1 MRFPTR
7 LVVSAAAALLT
18 LAVPAQGQDGGSRV
32 SFDGVGFSIDRT
44 LGTSVNITKVPSQ
57 PPDTQ
62 GLDSP
67 DAGHLSFV
75 PYGRRAES
83 AKVPRAGTAPGVV
96 RVYRVA
102 DLAAYDMAAPRVEQL
117 KALLADRPDLGA
129 FMDMTPDGI
138 GNELPFLPVFP
149 AGQAIR
155 ARAQYIDTPQL
166 SGVAYLTVFR
176 QDVSPFAAGDFWYAF
191 QGLSA
196 DGTRYV
202 SVTWVIDATMFPT
215 RLSAREENRQ
225 ANRWQKYLTESLATL
240 NSAAPDAF
248 TPSLTS
254 LDALVR
260 SITIEDAPA
269 SEPSPLAS
277 VTPSPGPSASP
288 AT

>member
-1 MRFPTR
+1 
-7 LVVSAAAALLT
+7 LT
-18 LAVPAQGQDGGSRV
+18 LAVPVQGQDGGSRV
-32 SFDGVGFSIDRT
+32 SFDGIGFSFDRT
-44 LGTSVNITKVPSQ
+44 LGTGVNITQVRGRPSGN
-57 PPDTQ
+57 Q
-62 GLDSP
+62 GLDIP
-67 DAGHLSFV
+67 DATHLAFAIHHK
-75 PYGRRAES
+75 RTEEAKALRAS
-83 AKVPRAGTAPGVV
+83 AAPGVV
-96 RVYRVA
+96 RAYRVA
-102 DLAAYDMAAPRVEQL
+102 DLAGYEIASQRAEQL
-117 KALLADRPDLGA
+117 KTLLTDRPDLA
-129 FMDMTPDGI
+129 TYMTVTPDSI

-225 ANRWQKYLTESLATL
+225 AKRWQKYLTESLATL
-240 NSAAPDAF
+240 DSAAPDAF
-248 TPSLTS
+248 TPPLTS

-260 SITIEDAPA
+260 SITFEGVPA

-277 VTPSPGPSASP
+277 LTPSPGPSASP